1 MDEVTKKAMEDMME
15 VIKNQQETLR
25 RQGEAM
31 QLFQVEQQRAITS
44 AANEKLA
51 VEAAKTKLIADVAAI
66 GALGGIYGYENGRV
80 LVTEEKQ
87 FHILLKGFGLNG
99 STADEVFRQGLTGTE
114 NLKNLSSEKLKN
126 LTYNISRNK
135 SPACPDATQVF
146 LGATFEDKI
155 TILMSWLKFQRIVGG
170 ATTSTAW
177 NSDSTAITKT
187 TKRIQYYR
195 EIKDSEGT
203 EDIKLPE
210 PLKEMKGFRDFQ
222 DNLETYLRTK
232 RGAANVPLVYIIR
245 KDEAVGARDRSG
257 IVGKNR
263 TDKYNNWDE
272 YLIRCVVM
280 DGTHWESDNS
290 SFWQILSKLVRDGPG
305 WDYIRKFEKNG
316 DGDGRKAYL
325 LLVEQAFQF
334 TNVEQITDEAYR
346 QIDTLKYD
354 GPTRTWN
361 YDKYVRA
368 WYRAIRT
375 LRQFDDC
382 PKETRLVKKF
392 CAGIDDKRL
401 YHAISQVLHKD
412 SVYLNDFEETQR
424 YFNTSLAV
432 AISREKTGKAD
443 RHIALTISTN
453 SNGGSSSGNSSN
465 KEPFDGVLE
474 ARKYNRK
481 DWYSMTRAQQTTV
494 RELRDA
500 ERNNESNNDNKR
512 KASAVETEND
522 DKSNESKEKKIPKD
536 AGNQFG
542 SHAYKNR
549 G

>member
-31 QLFQVEQQRAITS
+31 QLFQVEQQRLINN

-51 VEAAKTKLIADVAAI
+51 VEAAKTKLIADVALVASQ
-66 GALGGIYGYENGRV
+66 GGIYGYDGGRI
-80 LVTEEKQ
+80 LVPEEKQ
-87 FHILLKGFGLNG
+87 FHILLNGFGLNR

-114 NLKNLSSEKLKN
+114 NLKNLSPEKLKN

-135 SPACPDATQVF
+135 SPECPEPKQVF

-155 TILMSWLKFQRIVGG
+155 TILMSWLKFQRIIGG
-170 ATTSTAW
+170 ATTSLAW
-177 NSDSTAITKT
+177 NADSTAITKT
-187 TKRIQYYR
+187 TERLQYYR

-203 EDIKLPE
+203 EDIKLPG

-232 RGAANVPLVYIIR
+232 RGAANVPLVYAIR
-245 KDEAVGARDRSG
+245 KDDAVGARDRSG

-263 TDKYNNWDE
+263 PDKYANWDE

-280 DGTHWESDNS
+280 EGTHWESDNS

-325 LLVEQAFQF
+325 SLVEQAFQF

-382 PKETRLVKKF
+382 PKESRLVKKF

-401 YHAISQVLHKD
+401 YHAISLVLLKD
-412 SVYLNDFEETQR
+412 SVYLSDFEETQR

-432 AISREKTGKAD
+432 AMSREKTGKSD
-443 RHIALTISTN
+443 RHIASTN
-453 SNGGSSSGNSSN
+453 TDSNSGGNSNSVNSNSGNSST
-465 KEPFDGVLE
+465 KQPFSGVLE
-474 ARKYNRK
+474 ARQYNRK
-481 DWYSMTRAQQTTV
+481 EWYSMTRAQQNTV
-494 RELRDA
+494 REMRDA
-500 ERNNESNNDNKR
+500 DSGDTNKR
-512 KASAVETEND
+512 KVSAVETDKTD
-522 DKSNESKEKKIPKD
+522 DESKESKIPKD

-542 SHAYKNR
+542 SRAYK